1 MNEEKPQKDENGR
14 KMIKKETEIK
24 VGTTGYEICH
34 TKGRK
39 NIRN

>member
-1 MNEEKPQKDENGR
+1 MKRNPPKDENGR

-24 VGTTGYEICH
+24 VGTTGYERCH